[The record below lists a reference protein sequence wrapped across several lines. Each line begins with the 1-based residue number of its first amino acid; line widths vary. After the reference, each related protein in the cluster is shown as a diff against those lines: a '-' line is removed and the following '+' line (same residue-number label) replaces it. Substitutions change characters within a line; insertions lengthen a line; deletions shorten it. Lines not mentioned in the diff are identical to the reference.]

1 MIKSV
6 YQKFLKKA
14 EKEKAMAEIQ
24 NQIEEIFQ
32 KNEREY
38 NVKVNIVN
46 AFVLNQTFGFGKKRL
61 EEYVVA
67 CSQIQKQMLARY
79 DDADLY
85 AMEKKLKDAGIDIRA
100 WVEREY
106 DNPDRG
112 FTTIEV

>member
-1 MIKSV
+1 MKSV

-46 AFVLNQTFGFGKKRL
+46 AFVRKKTFRRI
-61 EEYVVA
+61 
-67 CSQIQKQMLARY
+67 CSSMFSNSEANVSKI
-79 DDADLY
+79 
-85 AMEKKLKDAGIDIRA
+85 
-100 WVEREY
+100 
-106 DNPDRG
+106 
-112 FTTIEV
+112 